1 MSVDTKPFFEE
12 ITIPYLNSIVNGD
25 CYELC
30 KELPPNS
37 IDCVITSPPYF
48 QQRDYGSSVGEEET
62 IDEYIYSLTKVVK
75 ELVRVVK
82 PTGSI
87 LYNVG
92 DKYLPNDGLQLIPYK
107 FAEHIKNKLNLYLV
121 NVIQW
126 HKTNPTPH
134 QCKTRLVNSTE
145 PFFHFA

>member
-1 MSVDTKPFFEE
+1 MSVDAKPFFEE

-87 LYNVG
+87 LYNIG
-92 DKYLPNDGLQLIPYK
+92 DKYLPNDGLQLIP
-107 FAEHIKNKLNLYLV
+107 
-121 NVIQW
+121 
-126 HKTNPTPH
+126 
-134 QCKTRLVNSTE
+134 
-145 PFFHFA
+145 